1 MRSGKAA
8 WGWFVFLVSLPSFKT
23 IRAWLHNR
31 MHAAEKPN
39 HPSEWELK
47 KFSQNSDRK
56 QKLVTEKDKR
66 WGADLAKRDRTEIL
80 ESRK

>member
-1 MRSGKAA
+1 
-8 WGWFVFLVSLPSFKT
+8 
-23 IRAWLHNR
+23 

-66 WGADLAKRDRTEIL
+66 
-80 ESRK
+80 

>member
-1 MRSGKAA
+1 
-8 WGWFVFLVSLPSFKT
+8 
-23 IRAWLHNR
+23 